1 MHEQITVTRKRI
13 WDFYYTHLCDWARN
27 HDVRIPCV
35 PEHCQQ
41 SFHMF
46 YIVMPSLENRQALI
60 EHLKSR
66 GILAVFHYLP
76 LHLSKMGREF
86 GGRPG
91 QCPVT
96 ERVSDCLLRLPFYND
111 LSESEQSQVVEA
123 VQQFDDWKAAPRS
136 TAKGGA

>member
-1 MHEQITVTRKRI
+1 MRWISREESDLGDYH
-13 WDFYYTHLCDWARN
+13 C
-27 HDVRIPCV
+27 PCAAGN
-35 PEHCQQ
+35 Q
-41 SFHMF
+41 
-46 YIVMPSLENRQALI
+46 LESRQALI

-86 GGRPG
+86 GGRLG

-96 ERVSDCLLRLPFYND
+96 ERVGNCLLRLPFYND

-123 VQQFDDWKAAPRS
+123 VQQFDGWKTAPRS